1 MNLKYLIKVR
11 SNKSKKIEIVL
22 VGLLWNRKWV
32 LGNLLNKLNSEFPYR
47 SRKIWLLTLFARH
60 NWYER
65 FLYRRL
71 PKSQFYFFSY
81 LSIFEKYLQKDPE
94 IYRNKSIVFYTHFD
108 KKLGSISSQA
118 ESLSKALKIY
128 VMCSHDKRALM
139 DGGLD
144 ETKIR
149 IVYFGI
155 DSDVLALHSN
165 SEKNNL
171 VILASKFGPRKG
183 LEILPSL
190 IREMPTFE
198 FMILGR
204 NWEKFIEKNSLNLEP
219 NFQYQNFNFRTRN
232 EYFPLA
238 KYFLSLSELEGGPI
252 PLLECLSLGVIPI
265 CTNTGFAPDLIEH
278 GRTGYLLNIPPT
290 VSEVKRALLEA
301 CNHASIKRV
310 DVSHLTWKTFCDH
323 LESDT
328 ETPGDRL

>member
-1 MNLKYLIKVR
+1 
-11 SNKSKKIEIVL
+11 
-22 VGLLWNRKWV
+22 
-32 LGNLLNKLNSEFPYR
+32 
-47 SRKIWLLTLFARH
+47 
-60 NWYER
+60 
-65 FLYRRL
+65 
-71 PKSQFYFFSY
+71 
-81 LSIFEKYLQKDPE
+81 
-94 IYRNKSIVFYTHFD
+94 
-108 KKLGSISSQA
+108 
-118 ESLSKALKIY
+118 
-128 VMCSHDKRALM
+128 M

-278 GRTGYLLNIPPT
+278 GRIGYLLNIPPT